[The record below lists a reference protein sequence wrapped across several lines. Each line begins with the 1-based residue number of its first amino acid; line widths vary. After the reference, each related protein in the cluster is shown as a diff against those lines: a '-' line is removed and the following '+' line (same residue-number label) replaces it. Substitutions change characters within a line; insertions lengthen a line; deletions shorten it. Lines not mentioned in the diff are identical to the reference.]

1 MFNKIVSYDN
11 IRSAYLDIVE
21 KFSIDSKS
29 FRYHGLDNISIQ
41 DRDLNSKELID
52 ICQKELVENREIE
65 PALIVSIPKKNNPE
79 KFRDIFIYNIK
90 DRIKAQAIYRVL
102 LPEFE
107 KVFSKRLF
115 SYRPG
120 KPPYFAAKNF
130 CHRYRKNFSTDKA
143 LVLDLENYSDLID
156 KNVLYSQLENIF
168 EDRKILDLLKLFI
181 FNKIYKN
188 GKIEAP
194 DIGLVQG
201 VPLIALFNNLYL
213 TDLDHKYQKQCSF
226 YIRIGD
232 DIGIFDNNID
242 KLNKLKLEIIKDLN
256 IRNLTIN
263 NSKLFIGDAKEN
275 FSFLG
280 YCFNSGIISLE
291 KSYIKRIIAGWKSI
305 LKYKNYNLSK
315 KKYLLRRIM
324 GHPEKNFNYQF
335 QKIIKDKPQIN
346 NSEQIKKLSEDFF
359 RILTDFIFGKYSP
372 RNRRL
377 LRKEIEYLKINHY
390 IIFI

>member
-1 MFNKIVSYDN
+1 
-11 IRSAYLDIVE
+11 
-21 KFSIDSKS
+21 
-29 FRYHGLDNISIQ
+29 
-41 DRDLNSKELID
+41 
-52 ICQKELVENREIE
+52 
-65 PALIVSIPKKNNPE
+65 
-79 KFRDIFIYNIK
+79 
-90 DRIKAQAIYRVL
+90 
-102 LPEFE
+102 
-107 KVFSKRLF
+107 
-115 SYRPG
+115 
-120 KPPYFAAKNF
+120 
-130 CHRYRKNFSTDKA
+130 
-143 LVLDLENYSDLID
+143 
-156 KNVLYSQLENIF
+156 
-168 EDRKILDLLKLFI
+168 
-181 FNKIYKN
+181 
-188 GKIEAP
+188 
-194 DIGLVQG
+194 
-201 VPLIALFNNLYL
+201 
-213 TDLDHKYQKQCSF
+213 
-226 YIRIGD
+226 
-232 DIGIFDNNID
+232 
-242 KLNKLKLEIIKDLN
+242 LN

-377 LRKEIEYLKINHY
+377 LRKEIEYLKIKSLYNFYLDFHY
-390 IIFI
+390 ERNKRTN